1 MLEVLKSQVNIGDNI
16 QIILVSGQEVEGIV
30 HELGD
35 NYIVLLADN
44 KKKTL
49 FDKLIGGWEIKNE
62 VNKNNA
68 IQKEVNEPKEKLD
81 SNDQATQLYTDKEKV
96 KEEKLKGQLPKI
108 QKEKSPK
115 TKFTKTFGSFEE
127 LRQEIIKPIVEE
139 QDQKLV
145 PSNGLIVRYIKTANF
160 GFLRN
165 EKGDEL
171 YFNLN
176 DVIDEDLLFRLNNH
190 EKNITV
196 LYTLSSNYKGPIAKY
211 LNKSKTIHELIED
224 AKNFEKLEKYDVVTA
239 ILKQILNA
247 FPDNIS
253 AKDYLEK
260 IQKLTKPKYKGKKVV
275 KEFFPNYQKAKFA
288 REAKNYEQAIKY
300 FKLAID
306 NDEKLESSIKDLA
319 SLFIEMGENE
329 QGLNFINKY
338 ADKLPQN
345 TTSYNFLE
353 NYYYALKEY
362 YTAIEYLDLLLSNTD
377 RKNKRRY
384 TYLLAKKASC
394 FIKSKEIDSAK
405 KILED
410 ILKVQDDHAYARKLL
425 EILEEA
431 SKSGDYEEIE
441 KVIDETELSTF
452 GGGLSKLIQD
462 TLDKYEE
469 YYGVPPK
476 IAELKNFTKNTL
488 KEIRRISEEAGRAR
502 PRERA
507 NYLLTEAKLM
517 LELEPEKDIQHRR
530 VLARYCNAMALYH
543 LSEKSHM
550 DIVRYYY
557 IEAFSLEDKWDSL
570 TRQVSIFLNSFKM
583 DYGELSDS
591 ITNPTNIEDVLY
603 RILGDDFRINN
614 WDGLL
619 SAFIWNRTI
628 FAQLLK
634 RIYER
639 ETIRKNAIE
648 YLIKQYFSIN
658 DKTDFSTFRH
668 IWEEAREK
676 RKREYD
682 TWFASIRALG
692 LSENIEIF
700 TDKLFDSLMSL
711 KNDWLPQLDSYRLNI
726 IKTDIFDILKQY
738 LQQKTFDDKERIVN
752 QAKSQIDQLISDIK
766 TYPTKFSYEGYIP
779 LLEKIDVLLS
789 KSFKKVLESST
800 PRVAVTLLGE
810 TSVVEQNGIVPVQ
823 LSIKNEREC
832 SPINQIKIK
841 IIDDEDVKFV
851 NGECESPESLKGG
864 EERIFKIQIRVS
876 NRVLKD
882 KATDINVQ
890 YEYQIRYQDEPIK
903 KTESLALKL
912 YSEDEFERLFN
923 PYAPV
928 ADSGPVHDK
937 SMFYGRDEFIKNITH
952 SLLESRSK
960 CVIIYGQKRSGKS
973 SVIFHLKNQLVKTG
987 KTFCID
993 FSLGSII
1000 ENLNSATFFYK
1011 ILSEIDDG
1019 LDELKDKGE
1028 SVPNFEM
1035 PSFDSIEKNPSI
1047 IFDET
1052 MKRFFKAV
1060 SKIESWNNKLLIIL
1074 IDEFTYLYTAI
1085 LRKSIS
1091 IDFMKSWKAFIEK
1104 GYYATVLVGQDVM
1117 PKFKNQFANEFGVT
1131 EDKRLTYLSVDDAK
1145 RLIVEPIWDQKNNDS
1160 RYIGNAVDTIID
1172 YTSSNPYYIQ
1182 IFCSRLV
1189 DYMNKNKFVKVTKA
1203 NIDEVANTFIE
1214 GGSSLTP
1221 DKFDN
1226 LLTAGDADVEAI
1238 PPQDTYNIL
1247 RQIAN
1252 GSRNIGLCP
1261 RENIKIGDVEYENR
1275 ILKDLIDREVITIPQ
1290 EGYYKIQVRLFKEW
1304 LLRH

>member
-1 MLEVLKSQVNIGDNI
+1 MLEILKNQVTIGDNLL
-16 QIILVSGQEVEGIV
+16 IILVNGQEIEGRV
-30 HELGD
+30 NEFGD
-35 NYIVLLADN
+35 NYVVLIAEN

-49 FDKLIGGWEIKNE
+49 FEKLIGGWEIINKEEAPKHSSEVTSELNSDKDDTIFVSDLTVKNE
-62 VNKNNA
+62 VKNNKIKTSNNA
-68 IQKEVNEPKEKLD
+68 NQPKKQKK
-81 SNDQATQLYTDKEKV
+81 
-96 KEEKLKGQLPKI
+96 
-108 QKEKSPK
+108 
-115 TKFTKTFGSFEE
+115 KFTKSFGSFEE
-127 LRQEIIKPIVEE
+127 LREEIIKPIVEE

-145 PSNGLIVRYIKTANF
+145 PANGLIIKFIKGGNF
-160 GFLRN
+160 GFVRN

-176 DVIDEDLLFRLNNH
+176 DVIDEDLLFRINNN

-196 LYTLSSNYKGPIAKY
+196 LFTLSSNYKGPIARY
-211 LNKSKTIHELIED
+211 LHKPKSISELIED
-224 AKNFEKLEKYDVVTA
+224 SKKYENLEKYDVVSA

-247 FPDNIS
+247 YPDNIS
-253 AKDYLEK
+253 AKDYLDK
-260 IQKLTKPKYKGKKVV
+260 IKKLTRQKFKGKS

-288 REAKNYEQAIKY
+288 KEAKNYEQAMKY
-300 FKLAID
+300 FKNAIQSE
-306 NDEKLESSIKDLA
+306 EKLESSIKDLA
-319 SLFIEMGENE
+319 SLYIEMGENE
-329 QGLNFINKY
+329 QGLNFINNY

-345 TTSYNFLE
+345 ITSFNFLE
-353 NYYYALKEY
+353 NYYYSLKEY
-362 YTAIEYLDLLLSNTD
+362 IKTIEYLDFLLKNTD

-384 TYLLAKKASC
+384 TYLLAKKSSC
-394 FIKSKEIDSAK
+394 YIRLKEIDSAK

-410 ILKVQDDHAYARKLL
+410 ILKIQADHSYALKLL
-425 EILEEA
+425 QILDEA

-462 TLDKYEE
+462 TIDNYEE

-476 IAELKNFTKNTL
+476 IAESKKFTKSTL
-488 KEIRRISEEAGRAR
+488 REIRRISEEAGRAR

-507 NYLLTEAKLM
+507 NYLLTESKLM

-530 VLARYCNAMALYH
+530 VLARYCNAMALYL

-550 DIVRYYY
+550 DSVRHYYL
-557 IEAFSLEDKWDSL
+557 EAFSLEDKWDSL
-570 TRQVSIFLNSFKM
+570 TNQVSIFLNSFKM
-583 DYGELSDS
+583 DHTKLTDS
-591 ITNPTNIEDVLY
+591 IRNPTNIEDALY
-603 RILGDDFRINN
+603 RILGDDLRQNN
-614 WDGLL
+614 WNGLL
-619 SAFIWNRTI
+619 SAFIWNRKI

-639 ETIRKNAIE
+639 DTIRKNAIE
-648 YLIKQYFSIN
+648 YLKKQQFSLN
-658 DKTDFSTFRH
+658 ENTDFSTFGR
-668 IWEEAREK
+668 IWEDAREK

-682 TWFASIRALG
+682 TWFASTRALG
-692 LSENIEIF
+692 LSENIESL
-700 TDKLFDSLMSL
+700 TDKLFESLTSL
-711 KNDWLPQLDSYRLNI
+711 KKDWLPQLDTYRLNM
-726 IKTDIFDILKQY
+726 IKTDIFDILKLY
-738 LQQKTFDDKERIVN
+738 LQQKTFDDKERIVY
-752 QAKSQIDQLISDIK
+752 QAKSQIAQLITEIK
-766 TYPTKFSYEGYIP
+766 NYPTKFSYEGYIP
-779 LLEKIDVLLS
+779 LLEKIEVLLN

-800 PRVAVTLLGE
+800 PRIMVTLLGE
-810 TSVVEQNGIVPVQ
+810 TSVVEQNRVVPIQ
-823 LSIKNEREC
+823 ISIKNEREC
-832 SPINQIKIK
+832 SPITQIKIK
-841 IIDDEDVKFV
+841 IVDDEDVSFV
-851 NGECESPESLKGG
+851 HGECESPESLKGG
-864 EERIFKIQIRVS
+864 EERIFKIQIKVS

-882 KATDINVQ
+882 KATDIKVQ
-890 YEYQIRYQDEPIK
+890 YEYQIRYQDEPII

-912 YSEDEFERLFN
+912 YSEDEFERISN

-937 SMFYGRDEFIKNITH
+937 SMFFGRNEFIKNITN

-960 CVIIYGQKRSGKS
+960 CAIIYGQKRSGKS
-973 SVIFHLKNQLVKTG
+973 SVLFHLKNELIETG

-1011 ILSEIDDG
+1011 ILSEIEDG

-1028 SVPNFEM
+1028 SVPLFKM
-1035 PSFDSIEKNPSI
+1035 PSFNSIEKNPAI
-1047 IFDET
+1047 IFDEAI
-1052 MKRFFKAV
+1052 KRFIKAAN
-1060 SKIESWNNKLLIIL
+1060 SNKSWEKKLLIIL

-1131 EDKRLTYLSVDDAK
+1131 EDKRLTYLSEDDAK
-1145 RLIVEPIWDQKNNDS
+1145 RLITEPIWDHKNNES
-1160 RYIGNAVDTIID
+1160 RYIGNAVNTIID

-1214 GGSSLTP
+1214 GGVCLTP

-1238 PPQDTYNIL
+1238 PRQDTYNIL

-1261 RENIKIGDVEYENR
+1261 RENIKLGNIKYENR
-1275 ILKDLIDREVITIPQ
+1275 ILKDLINREVITIPQ